1 MRETRVVN
9 ELADLADT
17 VRINLN
23 GQSIAQAEFWAD
35 SMDRRAE
42 QLVGPG

>member
-1 MRETRVVN
+1 VVN
-9 ELADLADT
+9 ELAMLADT

-23 GQSIAQAEFWAD
+23 GQSIAQAEYWAD
-35 SMDRRAE
+35 VLDRWAE